1 MTHRPC
7 LGLKET
13 AFQVQKSIFHPV
25 PGYMEPQTSSR
36 QSVPVR
42 NFWSMAAKRQFTLGF
57 HSLGSTYFPL
67 PVQGR
72 GHRPQHLAGPRSTE
86 GKGKAPGGM
95 HLKESRRLQEIEAA
109 RCSLSVSTLLRREV
123 VSSGILSWLHT
134 KWKSRQHLS
143 FSPPVPASRALTMAI
158 VTLLGTWLSV
168 FFVMP
173 KAG

>member
-1 MTHRPC
+1 MKRRPGPSGTSIFHGMRCNINCITYICLTSIGTPILGTALGIAAKVKNKANTYNSYPEGPPHLMTHRPC

-72 GHRPQHLAGPRSTE
+72 GHRPQHLAGPEAQKGR
-86 GKGKAPGGM
+86 GKHQGGRIR
-95 HLKESRRLQEIEAA
+95 K
-109 RCSLSVSTLLRREV
+109 
-123 VSSGILSWLHT
+123 
-134 KWKSRQHLS
+134 
-143 FSPPVPASRALTMAI
+143 RA
-158 VTLLGTWLSV
+158 GGYR
-168 FFVMP
+168 
-173 KAG
+173 K